1 MFSLFGP
8 TATCYFRHGGIFFG
22 INVKLGKKFV
32 LPRGVWCELDFI
44 LLYIIVNIS
53 MLKWLTLF
61 CGVFIV

>member
-53 MLKWLTLF
+53 MLK
-61 CGVFIV
+61 